1 MKNKPFKNRLIAGTS
16 ALDSDQIVTGEVK
29 TKITQNL
36 AARMGGQYNS
46 LLDALAGTGCS
57 TKELMVDIEHTYVN
71 DRDPAC
77 QEILRQQGYRH
88 VTGYD
93 LGTHSEQLFA
103 NPMDLV
109 FLDYNNYTLARLAN
123 KVKIFGKVSYWDTNQ
138 LAFRCAQKFLILCDV
153 SIHAFKLHPT
163 PSRESYAKI
172 LGSPELTDVDQFFE
186 AMPPYYRQLYPD
198 WYLTDIEHFFAS
210 RNGRHAFVAY
220 LLFRRTAKPL
230 EVNFAGRYILGPSHE
245 SVRTSNLKLSYSD

>member
-1 MKNKPFKNRLIAGTS
+1 MA
-16 ALDSDQIVTGEVK
+16 DVEQ
-29 TKITQNL
+29 
-36 AARMGGQYNS
+36 
-46 LLDALAGTGCS
+46 
-57 TKELMVDIEHTYVN
+57 TYVN

-109 FLDYNNYTLARLAN
+109 FLDYNNFTLSRLA
-123 KVKIFGKVSYWDTNQ
+123 KKEKIYGNVSYWDTNQ
-138 LAFRCAQKFLILCDV
+138 FAFRCAQKFLILCDV

-163 PSRESYAKI
+163 PSRKSYAKI
-172 LGSPELTDVDQFFE
+172 LGSPELTHVDQFFE

-198 WYLTDIEHFFAS
+198 WYLTDIVHFFAT
-210 RNGRHAFVAY
+210 RNCRHAFVAY
-220 LLFRRTAKPL
+220 LLFRRTHKPL
-230 EVNFAGRYILGPSHE
+230 EVNFAGRYILGPSNTGVTPLNVE
-245 SVRTSNLKLSYSD
+245 LC